1 MLVTTTERISGQEY
15 EIIGEVF
22 GLTTRSKNMFK
33 DLGAG
38 LKSVVGGEIKGYTD
52 MQREARDQAIERL
65 KAEASKLGA
74 DAVVMMR
81 FDSGTIGTDMQSVV
95 AYGTAVKYIFLQ
107 KRRRPFLVRSTSFSF
122 HISLL
127 LNTILLDE
135 QLDPLNFDL

>member
-81 FDSGTIGTDMQSVV
+81 SGTIGTDMQSVV
-95 AYGTAVKYIFLQ
+95 AYGTAVKYI
-107 KRRRPFLVRSTSFSF
+107 
-122 HISLL
+122 
-127 LNTILLDE
+127 
-135 QLDPLNFDL
+135 

>member
-81 FDSGTIGTDMQSVV
+81 FDSGTIAQTCNLSWLTEQ
-95 AYGTAVKYIFLQ
+95 
-107 KRRRPFLVRSTSFSF
+107 
-122 HISLL
+122 L
-127 LNTILLDE
+127 LNTSKFC
-135 QLDPLNFDL
+135 N

>member
-65 KAEASKLGA
+65 IAEASKLGA

-95 AYGTAVKYIFLQ
+95 AYGTAVKYI
-107 KRRRPFLVRSTSFSF
+107 
-122 HISLL
+122 
-127 LNTILLDE
+127 
-135 QLDPLNFDL
+135 

>member
-38 LKSVVGGEIKGYTD
+38 LKSVVGGEINTD

-95 AYGTAVKYIFLQ
+95 AYGTAVKYI
-107 KRRRPFLVRSTSFSF
+107 
-122 HISLL
+122 
-127 LNTILLDE
+127 
-135 QLDPLNFDL
+135 

>member
-1 MLVTTTERISGQEY
+1 
-15 EIIGEVF
+15 
-22 GLTTRSKNMFK
+22 
-33 DLGAG
+33 
-38 LKSVVGGEIKGYTD
+38 

-95 AYGTAVKYIFLQ
+95 AYGTAVKYINFAT

-135 QLDPLNFDL
+135 QSDLLNFDLWLR